1 MFLDDF
7 QACITIRQR
16 SIDTKETERAI
27 HVRDRSIRHVWI
39 GRSKALTTHDDS
51 GAHDTAAG
59 PEAAEDSDDDGAL
72 ERRSKRRTDRNA

>member
-1 MFLDDF
+1 MYHD
-7 QACITIRQR
+7 QAEI
-16 SIDTKETERAI
+16 
-27 HVRDRSIRHVWI
+27 DRSDAYGSVDLR
-39 GRSKALTTHDDS
+39 RSGHMCDT